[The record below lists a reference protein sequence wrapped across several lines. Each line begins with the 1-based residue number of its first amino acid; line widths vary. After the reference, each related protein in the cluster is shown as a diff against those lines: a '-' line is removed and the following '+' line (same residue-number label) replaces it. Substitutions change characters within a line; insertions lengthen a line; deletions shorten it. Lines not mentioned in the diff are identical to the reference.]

1 MNKIDLEKY
10 KTSWKKEPAFEA
22 NLLSK
27 QDVLK
32 FMQTSSK
39 NLISMFKKGLIFD
52 IVLKCIL
59 FILVLVL
66 IVLTTDQTL
75 TIYINLLIQSLIL
88 LSMGWQIYIL
98 KKLHIKDS
106 ESQNAMGQLNTY
118 IDFYYKYYVY
128 SIFNSAL
135 SSVLLFLIGSMFYL
149 HFKYGHIPSLDFEDL
164 VVLSFFIILGFGLS
178 YYAQIKQTTFHIY
191 QLKACVKDIET
202 DTLSENSVHAYRRNR
217 LRNLIMISI
226 LFILGLL
233 LFIFLIY
240 HIRVNPS

>member
-1 MNKIDLEKY
+1 MSKIDLEKY
-10 KTSWKKEPAFEA
+10 KTSWKKEPAFQA
-22 NLLSK
+22 TLLSK

-59 FILVLVL
+59 FILVLIL
-66 IVLTTDQTL
+66 IVMTSDLTL
-75 TIYINLLIQSLIL
+75 TVYVNLFIQSLIL
-88 LSMGWQIYIL
+88 LSMGWQISIF
-98 KKLHIKDS
+98 KKLPIKES
-106 ESQNAMGQLNTY
+106 ESQNALGQLNTY
-118 IDFYYKYYVY
+118 IAFYYKYYVY

-164 VVLSFFIILGFGLS
+164 IVLSIFIILGFGLS
-178 YYAQIKQTTFHIY
+178 YYAQIKQTTFHID

-202 DTLSENSVHAYRRNR
+202 DTLSENSVHTYRRNR

-226 LFILGLL
+226 LFLVGILL
-233 LFIFLIY
+233 LIYLINQ
-240 HIRVNPS
+240 IQN